1 MATETVERL
10 VGRDA
15 ELRRIERALEGRGRR
30 SAAVLALVGEP
41 GIGKTRLLAE
51 LESRAAA
58 RDHVVLAGRAAE
70 FERDLPFAVVTDAL
84 DRRLAELDP
93 RRLEALGPARLAGVA
108 RVFPAL
114 GEVEGAAVRGLEGE
128 RYEAHRAVGALLERL
143 AAPRPAVLI
152 LDDLHWADDA
162 SLELVSYLLRRPPRA
177 PLLVAL
183 AHRPGQASPGLI
195 AALDR
200 AVGEGICERIA
211 LEPLSAREAR
221 ELLGAGV
228 DDRRAQQLQ
237 RETGGNPFYLRQ
249 LARTP
254 APPAPTM
261 PIMAGN
267 GELPAPV
274 LAAIGHEVGQLP
286 APARALLEGA
296 AVAGDPFELEGAGG
310 GGGLAEGE
318 ALGALDALVAHELV
332 RGTDLPRRFTFRH
345 PIVRRAVY
353 ESLPP
358 GRRIAAHRRAAD
370 ALSELGAPAA
380 VQAHHLAPSA
390 ARGDEGALAV
400 FTEAA
405 TGAGTRAPAAAA
417 HWLDAALRLLGPED
431 ARRLALL
438 GPLATALAATGRL
451 AEARARL
458 LEVLELLP
466 PGTSVLRA

>member
-1 MATETVERL
+1 MATETAQRL
-10 VGRDA
+10 VGREG
-15 ELRRIERALEGRGRR
+15 ELQRIERLLDGLGRR

-51 LESRAAA
+51 LEMRAAA
-58 RDHVVLAGRAAE
+58 RDHLVLTGRATE
-70 FERDLPFAVVTDAL
+70 FERELPFAVVVDAL
-84 DRRLAELDP
+84 DRRLGELDL
-93 RRLEALGPARLAGVA
+93 RRLEPLGPARLAELA
-108 RVFPAL
+108 RIFPAL
-114 GEVEGAAVRGLEGE
+114 GDLPGAEVRGLEGE

-143 AAPRPAVLI
+143 AAPRPAVLV

-200 AVGEGICERIA
+200 AVGEGLCERIA
-211 LEPLSAREAR
+211 LEPLGPREAR

-228 DDRRAQQLQ
+228 DDRRAEQLQ

-249 LARTP
+249 LARSAAPPTP
-254 APPAPTM
+254 AV
-261 PIMAGN
+261 PIMASD

-286 APARALLEGA
+286 DAARALLEAA
-296 AVAGDPFELEGAGG
+296 AVAGDPFELDVAGPVAE
-310 GGGLAEGE
+310 LAEVE

-370 ALSELGAPAA
+370 ALQEDRKS
-380 VQAHHLAPSA
+380 
-390 ARGDEGALAV
+390 
-400 FTEAA
+400 
-405 TGAGTRAPAAAA
+405 TRLNSS
-417 HWLDAALRLLGPED
+417 HIL
-431 ARRLALL
+431 
-438 GPLATALAATGRL
+438 
-451 AEARARL
+451 
-458 LEVLELLP
+458 
-466 PGTSVLRA
+466 